1 MQHGVLAGYPMAGL
15 KATLVD
21 GSYHDVDSSEM
32 AFKIAAN
39 LAYKAGMAQASP
51 VILEPI
57 GHLKV
62 TVPDNYTGDIIGDI
76 NKRRGQMLGMNPA
89 GSGMTEIE
97 GEVPMAE
104 MHSYSSDLRS
114 MTQARGDFE
123 FEFDR
128 YQEAPSNI
136 AEKIIAEAKEQ

>member
-1 MQHGVLAGYPMAGL
+1 MQQGVLAGYPMVGL

-39 LAYKAGMAQASP
+39 LAYKAGMVQASP

-62 TVPDNYTGDIIGDI
+62 TVPDEYTGDIIGDI
-76 NKRRGQMLGMNPA
+76 NKRRGQMLGMTPTGDGA
-89 GSGMTEIE
+89 TEIE

-114 MTQARGDFE
+114 ITQARGNFE
-123 FEFDR
+123 FEFER
-128 YQEAPSNI
+128 YQEAPANI
-136 AEKIIAEAKEQ
+136 VDKIIAAAKE

>member
-1 MQHGVLAGYPMAGL
+1 M
-15 KATLVD
+15 VD

-62 TVPDNYTGDIIGDI
+62 TVPDDYTGDIIGDI
-76 NKRRGQMLGMNPA
+76 NKRRGQMLGMTPTDDGA
-89 GSGMTEIE
+89 TEIE

-114 MTQARGDFE
+114 MTQARGSFE
-123 FEFDR
+123 FEFER
-128 YQEAPSNI
+128 YQEAPANI
-136 AEKIIAEAKEQ
+136 VDKIIAAAKTE

>member
-1 MQHGVLAGYPMAGL
+1 AGYPMVGL

-39 LAYKAGMAQASP
+39 LAYKAGMVQASP

-76 NKRRGQMLGMNPA
+76 NKRRGQMLGMTPA
-89 GSGMTEIE
+89 GHGVTVIE

-123 FEFDR
+123 FEFER

-136 AEKIIAEAKEQ
+136 VDKIIAASKAE

>member
-1 MQHGVLAGYPMAGL
+1 MVGL

-39 LAYKAGMAQASP
+39 LAYKAGMEQASP

-76 NKRRGQMLGMNPA
+76 NKRRGQMLGMTPVGN
-89 GSGMTEIE
+89 GCTMIE

-104 MHSYSSDLRS
+104 MHSYASDLRS
-114 MTQARGDFE
+114 MTQARGNFE
-123 FEFDR
+123 FEFER
-128 YQEAPSNI
+128 YQDAPQNV
-136 AEKIIAEAKEQ
+136 ADKIIAESKK

>member
-1 MQHGVLAGYPMAGL
+1 M
-15 KATLVD
+15 VD

-39 LAYKAGMAQASP
+39 LAYKAGMEQASP

-62 TVPDNYTGDIIGDI
+62 YVPDGYTGDIIGDI
-76 NKRRGQMLGMNPA
+76 NKRRGQMLGMEPV
-89 GSGMTEIE
+89 GDGITMIE

-114 MTQARGDFE
+114 MTQARGNFE

-128 YQEAPSNI
+128 YQEAPANI
-136 AEKIIAEAKEQ
+136 TEKIIAEQNK